1 MSRPARLTVAALL
14 ALASLNSS
22 ASLTGGQ
29 RAHAQDLTGLAR
41 IDATNSAV
49 TEEGDGIALR
59 LSLSQGVPWRVFTLA
74 DPPRL
79 VFDFREIDWA
89 GLDGAALIGTERV
102 ADLRF
107 GSYRPGW
114 SRLVLTLTDPMP
126 VRRAQMRIAAD
137 TGRATVTARL
147 GAPDPVGFA
156 AAAGAPAD
164 PAWDLPKP
172 ALPPRKTG
180 AKRPLTVVIDP
191 GHGGIDPGAIHDRM
205 TEKSLMLTL
214 ARAVREALVREG
226 DTRVVLTR
234 DDDSFV
240 PLERRVSIA
249 HEVGA
254 DLFISLHAD
263 ILPFGNAHGATIY
276 TLSETA
282 SDEASEKLSE
292 RHDRDDLLSG
302 VDLTGKDDVVAGVLL
317 DLARQETT
325 PRTRAFSDALQ
336 AAIGESGVPL
346 NSRPQRMANFS
357 VLKAAD
363 IPSVLIEVGY
373 LSSDRDRGNL
383 ADPAFLGKV
392 AEAIRD
398 AVLAWTRA
406 DAALRPLIRQ

>member
-137 TGRATVTARL
+137 TRRATGTARL
-147 GAPDPVGFA
+147 PIPS
-156 AAAGAPAD
+156 
-164 PAWDLPKP
+164 
-172 ALPPRKTG
+172 ALPPPR
-180 AKRPLTVVIDP
+180 ARPPIPP
-191 GHGGIDPGAIHDRM
+191 GTCRNLPCRP
-205 TEKSLMLTL
+205 
-214 ARAVREALVREG
+214 ARPAQ
-226 DTRVVLTR
+226 
-234 DDDSFV
+234 
-240 PLERRVSIA
+240 
-249 HEVGA
+249 
-254 DLFISLHAD
+254 
-263 ILPFGNAHGATIY
+263 
-276 TLSETA
+276 
-282 SDEASEKLSE
+282 
-292 RHDRDDLLSG
+292 SG
-302 VDLTGKDDVVAGVLL
+302 
-317 DLARQETT
+317 R
-325 PRTRAFSDALQ
+325 
-336 AAIGESGVPL
+336 
-346 NSRPQRMANFS
+346 
-357 VLKAAD
+357 
-363 IPSVLIEVGY
+363 
-373 LSSDRDRGNL
+373 
-383 ADPAFLGKV
+383 
-392 AEAIRD
+392 
-398 AVLAWTRA
+398 
-406 DAALRPLIRQ
+406 